1 MEEKD
6 SNFTLIGTMGFLKK
20 KNKPD
25 DSLILEGLRR
35 NQKRKG

>member
-6 SNFTLIGTMGFLKK
+6 SNFTLMGTTSFYK

-25 DSLILEGLRR
+25 ASLILEGLRR
-35 NQKRKG
+35 NQIG